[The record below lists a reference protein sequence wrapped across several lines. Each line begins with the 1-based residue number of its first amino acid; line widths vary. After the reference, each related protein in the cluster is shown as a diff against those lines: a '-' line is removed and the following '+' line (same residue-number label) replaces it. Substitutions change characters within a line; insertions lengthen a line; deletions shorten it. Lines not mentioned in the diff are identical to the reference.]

1 MTEPLE
7 QLIARLRAEY
17 LLETPDRLA
26 EMRSA
31 LDRWLA
37 GMPPDGPSLPMLFH
51 RLAGSAGAYGFGDV
65 TAICRGIEQWFAQD
79 PPATDASRHRVS
91 SAIDAIGAAFA
102 QPPTTEG
109 IEG

>member
-7 QLIARLRAEY
+7 QLVARLRAEY
-17 LLETPDRLA
+17 LLEAPDRLA

-31 LDRWLA
+31 LDCWLA
-37 GMPPDGPSLPMLFH
+37 GKPPDGPSLPMLFH

-65 TAICRGIEQWFAQD
+65 TAICRGVEQWLAQN
-79 PPATDASRHRVS
+79 PPVTEAGVRRIS

-102 QPPTTEG
+102 KPPTTEG
-109 IEG
+109 IDG